1 MMGLKSGTNFIKA
14 NINGVKRYQKGP
26 NNTDKGQFT
35 KSDYGEIPM
44 YLDTV
49 KNQITQEKEY
59 FQMIS
64 DSQKP
69 KVYREEMAGCQKE
82 QLIKDLKKKYDEIYF
97 EYQVGFRF
105 LLIYRI
111 LGIQAKY

>member
-1 MMGLKSGTNFIKA
+1 MGLKSETNFIKA
-14 NINGVKRYQKGP
+14 NITGIKNHQKNTQ
-26 NNTDKGQFT
+26 NNQNLQFT
-35 KSDYGEIPM
+35 KSDYGEIPA

-69 KVYREEMAGCQKE
+69 KNYKEELDSREKE
-82 QLIKDLKKKYDEIYF
+82 QLIRDLKSKYDEIYF
-97 EYQVGFRF
+97 EYQVFKIIF
-105 LLIYRI
+105 L
-111 LGIQAKY
+111 

>member
-105 LLIYRI
+105 VLIYRI